1 MNTEDKI
8 KKLLTRGV
16 EDILVKESLE
26 KKLKAGKTLRVK
38 LGIDPTSPDL
48 HIGHAVV
55 LRKLRAFQDLG
66 HKAVLIIGDFTATIG
81 DPTGKST
88 TRPPLSPETI
98 KENMK
103 QYISQ
108 AEKILDISSTEIHY
122 NSEWLEPLSFAEVF
136 KLAGLMSVTQM
147 LERNDFKNR
156 IAAGNS
162 VRMHELFYPLMVSY
176 DSVAIKADVELGGN
190 DQLFNVLAGRSLM
203 EKLELPP
210 QDILTTSL
218 LVGTDGTEKMSKSLG
233 NYIALND
240 TANDMLGKIMSVK
253 DELISNYFLL
263 CTDIEESDIEVM
275 EEEMKAGANP
285 KEYKMRLA
293 SEIVT
298 IYHGGDAADEAQ
310 QSFDNAFK
318 KGGIPDDAPEVKVAE
333 GNLLGEVLVNE
344 KIVESKSEFS
354 RLIKEGAI
362 SIVETEEKITERE
375 YELTESVNLR
385 IGKKRFVKIIVK

>member
-190 DQLFNVLAGRSLM
+190 DQLL
-203 EKLELPP
+203 
-210 QDILTTSL
+210 
-218 LVGTDGTEKMSKSLG
+218 
-233 NYIALND
+233 
-240 TANDMLGKIMSVK
+240 
-253 DELISNYFLL
+253 
-263 CTDIEESDIEVM
+263 
-275 EEEMKAGANP
+275 
-285 KEYKMRLA
+285 
-293 SEIVT
+293 
-298 IYHGGDAADEAQ
+298 
-310 QSFDNAFK
+310 
-318 KGGIPDDAPEVKVAE
+318 
-333 GNLLGEVLVNE
+333 
-344 KIVESKSEFS
+344 
-354 RLIKEGAI
+354 
-362 SIVETEEKITERE
+362 
-375 YELTESVNLR
+375 
-385 IGKKRFVKIIVK
+385 